1 MPCSH
6 VFRDGGVDRAGH
18 QRHTDVMSDAEI
30 DAYLASLPELQRN
43 TLAELRRTILTIVP
57 ECEQCLSYGIPAFR
71 MRGKVIAG
79 FAAFRNHLSYFPH
92 SGSVLPQLRK
102 DVAKY
107 STSKG
112 TLRFPSD
119 RPLPPA
125 LVKKLLHIRL
135 QQAFHGDL
143 LDD

>member
-1 MPCSH
+1 
-6 VFRDGGVDRAGH
+6 VFRYEGVDRAGH

-30 DAYLASLPELQRN
+30 DAYLASLPELQRT

-57 ECEQCLSYGIPAFR
+57 ECEQCLSYGMPAFR
-71 MRGKVIAG
+71 LRGKVIAG

-119 RPLPPA
+119 QPLPPA
-125 LVKKLLHIRL
+125 LVEKLLHVRL
-135 QQAFHGDL
+135 QQVLHGEL
-143 LDD
+143 MDD

>member
-1 MPCSH
+1 VP
-6 VFRDGGVDRAGH
+6 RDEGVDRAGH
-18 QRHTDVMSDAEI
+18 QRHTDAMSDAEI
-30 DAYLASLPELQRN
+30 DAYLASLPELQRT
-43 TLAELRRTILTIVP
+43 TLAELRRTILAIVP

-71 MRGKVIAG
+71 MDGKVIAG

-119 RPLPPA
+119 QPLPPA
-125 LVKKLLHIRL
+125 LVEKLLRIRL
-135 QQAFHGDL
+135 QQAFHGEL
-143 LDD
+143 MDD